1 FGNAIVEAMAAGVPV
16 ISVDCP
22 VGPKVLLRDGK
33 AGRLVRRHTAADFGR
48 ALIEVTADA
57 ELRRSY
63 VAAGRQVAG
72 DFTVT
77 AAVEAYES
85 AFSDLLGPSC

>member
-1 FGNAIVEAMAAGVPV
+1 
-16 ISVDCP
+16 
-22 VGPKVLLRDGK
+22 
-33 AGRLVRRHTAADFGR
+33 VRRHTAADFGR